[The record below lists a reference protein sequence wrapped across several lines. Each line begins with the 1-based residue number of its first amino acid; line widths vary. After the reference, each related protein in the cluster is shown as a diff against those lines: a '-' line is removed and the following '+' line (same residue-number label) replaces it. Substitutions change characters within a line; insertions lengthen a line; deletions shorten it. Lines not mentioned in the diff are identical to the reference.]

1 MPPRNYFRENRLA
14 VLKGIEESSFL
25 TPLTQADLPLHIS
38 ENKAS
43 TLKEV
48 VIDNVPA
55 DEDGIRPRSWIL
67 DLEMPKPVFGS
78 IKHTKTAEKALIVLG
93 SDALRIF
100 MFELKSSLQPYGH
113 DGSLDSIKTKMEHTV
128 ARISMLLPIQ
138 IFGSEFNDME
148 IIYKGIICYNHDN
161 EIISNANTDADFARK
176 DMYKAFVERKKMMT
190 LSDVFGRNNQ
200 VELHFIKNPNPNQ
213 TSFQVEFEDLFFTES
228 MEWEVIVASNGA
240 KTCPIIKKLP
250 IETHL
255 PNQ

>member
-14 VLKGIEESSFL
+14 VLKGIEENSFL
-25 TPLTQADLPLHIS
+25 TPLSQLDLPLHIS
-38 ENKAS
+38 ESKAS

-55 DEDGIRPRSWIL
+55 DKDGIRPRSWIL

-78 IKHTKTAEKALIVLG
+78 IQHTKTAEKALIVLG

-113 DGSLDSIKTKMEHTV
+113 DGSLDSIKTKMEHTI

-138 IFGSEFNDME
+138 IFGSKFNDID
-148 IIYKGIICYNHDN
+148 IIYKGIICYNQDN
-161 EIISNANTDADFARK
+161 AIITSAKTDANFASS
-176 DMYKAFVERKKMMT
+176 DMYKAFVERKKVMT

-200 VELHFIKNPNPNQ
+200 VELHFIKNPNPSQ
-213 TSFQVEFEDLFFTES
+213 TFFQIEFEDLFFADS
-228 MEWEVIVASNGA
+228 VEWEVLAASNGEM
-240 KTCPIIKKLP
+240 TCPMIKNLP
-250 IETHL
+250 IA
-255 PNQ
+255 